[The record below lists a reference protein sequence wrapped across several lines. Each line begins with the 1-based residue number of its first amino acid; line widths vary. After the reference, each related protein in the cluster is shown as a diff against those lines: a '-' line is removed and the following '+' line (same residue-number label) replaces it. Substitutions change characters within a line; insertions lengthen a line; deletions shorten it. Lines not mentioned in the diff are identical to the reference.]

1 MDDESGE
8 SMEPMDEVP
17 LIELGEAE
25 LENWVQAHFFV
36 DWQYHT

>member
-17 LIELGEAE
+17 LKALGESE
-25 LENWVQAHFFV
+25 LETLVRG
-36 DWQYHT
+36 